1 MTKRSIVS
9 PPFSTR
15 PTAKLVT
22 CHDGEL
28 KHFLEP
34 SVACAAQ
41 HAIQIC
47 DDEEGCAQLIE
58 ANGEV
63 VWKFDPT
70 HSRRSLEQLDDLAL
84 GECVS

>member
-1 MTKRSIVS
+1 MLKRDVS
-9 PPFSTR
+9 LQGNFTR
-15 PTAKLVT
+15 RMVKLVT
-22 CHDGEL
+22 CHDGDL

-63 VWKFDPT
+63 VWKFDARHP
-70 HSRRSLEQLDDLAL
+70 RRTLELLDELAL